1 MKIMEN
7 RNLMVLVLIAAL
19 LTGTLLGVT
28 LAYQFDIYR
37 PESEEQET
45 PPSPDPPTYEN
56 ITVKE
61 SHSLIQNNTNNSNFT
76 ILDVRTPGEFADG
89 RIPGAVNIDYYNES
103 FGDMLGILDRNRTF
117 LIHCRS
123 GARSGFA
130 LELMKELEFREVYN
144 MLGGII
150 EWKEEGFATVE
161 E

>member
-7 RNLMVLVLIAAL
+7 RDLMFLAL
-19 LTGTLLGVT
+19 LGALVIGVVVGVA
-28 LAYQFDIYR
+28 LAYEFDIYK
-37 PESEEQET
+37 PESDEQET
-45 PPSPDPPTYEN
+45 QPPIYEN
-56 ITVKE
+56 ITVQQ
-61 SHSLIQNNTNNSNFT
+61 SHSLILNNTNNSGFVL
-76 ILDVRTPGEFADG
+76 LDVRTPEEFAEG
-89 RIPGAVNIDYYNES
+89 YIEGAINLDYFNES
-103 FGDMLGILDRNRTF
+103 FGDVLGILDRNRTF